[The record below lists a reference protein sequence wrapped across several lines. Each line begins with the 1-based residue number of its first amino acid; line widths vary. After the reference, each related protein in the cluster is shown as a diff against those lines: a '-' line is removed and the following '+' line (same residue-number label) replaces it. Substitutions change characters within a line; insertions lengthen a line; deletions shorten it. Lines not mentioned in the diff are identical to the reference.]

1 MDTITITFPKI
12 KLNTEIKDLS
22 FDILEDMLFEIS
34 KEYSRYKLKSDRIY
48 GLFSVTRY
56 NFDIAAQ
63 GFIKFHITRI
73 HQQRCNS

>member
-1 MDTITITFPKI
+1 MNTITITFPEVKV
-12 KLNTEIKDLS
+12 NTEIKDLS

-34 KEYSRYKLKSDRIY
+34 KEYNRYKLKSDRIY

-56 NFDIAAQ
+56 NFDIAVQ
-63 GFIKFHITRI
+63 GSIKFHITRI